1 MKNGG
6 QDCMKINSIHR
17 NTILFIISYVMIAC
31 LMGYLAGLFVQSLAV
46 SALSNQP
53 STGYLPL
60 QTDPVQPPDYNIIGI
75 AIAAALAIGI
85 PGVGA
90 SLGMATTSAAALGAI
105 TERPEVFGKTVLY
118 VVFIEAVAVY
128 GFVIAF
134 LLVGLIPPQ

>member
-1 MKNGG
+1 MKLN
-6 QDCMKINSIHR
+6 MIHK
-17 NTILFIISYVMIAC
+17 NAILFFIGNLLMAC
-31 LMGYLAGLFVQSLAV
+31 LMGYLVSLCVQSFTV

-53 STGYLPL
+53 STGFTPL
-60 QTDPVQPPDYNIIGI
+60 QTEPVQPPDYNIIGI

-85 PGVGA
+85 PGVGE

-134 LLVGLIPPQ
+134 LLVSLLPQITLG